1 MFNLFVLKMN
11 TRVYNLLLADDDE
24 DDCDFFK
31 EALDELSIPFSL
43 DTVSDGVQLMDFL
56 SEKSEDNLPDIL
68 FLDLNMPRKNG
79 TECLTEIKQNEK
91 LKQLFVIIFSTSLD
105 VNIVDT
111 MYEKGAIYYIRK
123 PGDYAELK
131 KVIKNAIS
139 LIPDNNNLKQ
149 PERKQF
155 ILES

>member
-1 MFNLFVLKMN
+1 MN
-11 TRVYNLLLADDDE
+11 TRVYNLLLADDDD

-31 EALDELSIPFSL
+31 EALDELSIPFCL
-43 DTVSDGVQLMDFL
+43 DTVSDGVQLMEFL
-56 SEKSEDNLPDIL
+56 SDKPKESLPDIL

-91 LKQLFVIIFSTSLD
+91 LQHLSVIIFSTSLD
-105 VNIVDT
+105 THIVDT

-123 PGDYAELK
+123 PGDYNKLK
-131 KVIKNAIS
+131 KVIKHAIH
-139 LIPDNNNLKQ
+139 LIPKNNLKQ
-149 PERKQF
+149 PDREQF